1 MVFAVI
7 VFQILMIGIFSLKEN
22 VTVST
27 LSIPPLFM
35 TLIFYIFINIYWKR
49 VSLFMELTNS
59 LTSDDH
65 KFADAEFLKV
75 NWELFTSLSSHLHV
89 KLVFY
94 LNCGAFGT
102 FVYFVKC

>member
-22 VTVST
+22 ATVST
-27 LSIPPLFM
+27 LSIPPLIM
-35 TLIFYIFINIYWKR
+35 TLIFYIFINIHWKR

-59 LTSDDH
+59 LTSDYD

-75 NWELFTSLSSHLHV
+75 NLGSYSQACYHTCMSS
-89 KLVFY
+89 
-94 LNCGAFGT
+94 
-102 FVYFVKC
+102 